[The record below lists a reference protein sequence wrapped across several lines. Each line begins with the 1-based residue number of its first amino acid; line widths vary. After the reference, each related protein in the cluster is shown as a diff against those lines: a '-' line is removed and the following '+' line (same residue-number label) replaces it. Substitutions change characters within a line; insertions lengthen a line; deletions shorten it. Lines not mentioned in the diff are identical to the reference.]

1 MKRMTAI
8 LLLLAMLLSLTS
20 VSAEAPAPVRLGGLK
35 GATTMGLVKLL
46 EDNEAKTTLNTY
58 DFTMGVTADELIP
71 KLLQGE
77 MDILAVPA
85 NLAAVLYNNTKGQVK
100 MLAVGALGVLYIVE
114 KGGETVQS
122 IADLKGKTI
131 YATGKGTTPEMSL
144 TYLLSQNGLDINQ
157 DVTME
162 WMSEPTETV
171 ARLSTQEAGVAM
183 LPQPFATVALTQVEG
198 LRTALSLEEEW
209 NKLDNG
215 SRLVTAA
222 VIVRSEFAE
231 KNPEAVANFLKDY
244 ENSVTWIN
252 ANVAEAAPLMEK
264 YGIVKAPI
272 AQKALPLCNLVAL
285 SGQDMKDA
293 AQGYL
298 QTLFDQKP
306 QAVGGQM
313 PGDDFYYGAP

>member
-1 MKRMTAI
+1 MKKITAI
-8 LLLLAMLLSLTS
+8 LLLLALVLGMVP
-20 VSAEAPAPVRLGGLK
+20 VSAEQAPVRLGGLK

-58 DFTMGVTADELIP
+58 DFTMAVTADELTP
-71 KLLQGE
+71 KLLKGE
-77 MDILAVPA
+77 MDIMAVPA

-114 KGGETVQS
+114 KGGDSVQS
-122 IADLKGKTI
+122 IQDLKGKTI
-131 YATGKGTTPEMSL
+131 YSTGKGTTPEMSL
-144 TYLLSQNGLDINQ
+144 TYLLAQNGLDINK

-171 ARLSTQEAGVAM
+171 ARLSAQETGVAM
-183 LPQPFATVALTQVEG
+183 LPQPFTTVAQTQVEG
-198 LRTALSLEEEW
+198 LRIALSLEDEW
-209 NKLDNG
+209 NKLNNG

-231 KNPEAVANFLKDY
+231 QNPEAVENFLKDY
-244 ENSVTWIN
+244 EASVTWIN
-252 ANVAEAAPLMEK
+252 ANVADAAPLMEK

-285 SGQDMKDA
+285 SGDEMKAA

>member
-1 MKRMTAI
+1 MKKITAM
-8 LLLLAMLLSLTS
+8 LLLLAMVLSLAS
-20 VSAEAPAPVRLGGLK
+20 VSAETSALRLGGLK

-46 EDNEAKTTLNTY
+46 EDNEAGTTQNKY
-58 DFTMGVTADELIP
+58 DFTMAVTADELTP
-71 KLLQGE
+71 KLLKGE

-100 MLAVGALGVLYIVE
+100 LLAVGALGVLYIVE
-114 KGGETVQS
+114 KGGDSVQS

-131 YATGKGTTPEMSL
+131 YSTGKGTTPEMSL
-144 TYLLSQNGLDINQ
+144 TYLLAQNGLDINT

-171 ARLSTQEAGVAM
+171 ARLNAQEQGVAM
-183 LPQPFATVALTQVEG
+183 LPQPFATVALQQVEG

-215 SRLVTAA
+215 SRLTTAV
-222 VIVRSEFAE
+222 VIVRSEFAD

-244 ENSVTWIN
+244 EASVAWIN
-252 ANVAEAAPLMEK
+252 ANVAEAAKLVDK
-264 YGIVKAPI
+264 QGIVKAPI
-272 AQKALPLCNLVAL
+272 AEKALPLCNLVAL
-285 SGQDMKDA
+285 SGADMRA
-293 AQGYL
+293 AAEGYL

-313 PGDDFYYGAP
+313 PADDFYYGAP

>member
-1 MKRMTAI
+1 MKKITA
-8 LLLLAMLLSLTS
+8 LLLLFALMLGMVP
-20 VSAEAPAPVRLGGLK
+20 VSAEQAPVRLGGLK

-58 DFTMGVTADELIP
+58 DFTMGVTADELTP

-77 MDILAVPA
+77 MDIMAVPA

-114 KGGETVQS
+114 KGGDSVQS
-122 IADLKGKTI
+122 IQDLKGKTI
-131 YATGKGTTPEMSL
+131 YSTGKGTTPEMSL
-144 TYLLSQNGLDINQ
+144 TYLLAQNGLDINK

-171 ARLSTQEAGVAM
+171 ARLSAQETGVAM
-183 LPQPFATVALTQVEG
+183 LPQPFTTVAQTQVEG
-198 LRTALSLEEEW
+198 LRIALSLEDEW
-209 NKLDNG
+209 NKLNNG

-231 KNPEAVANFLKDY
+231 QNPEAVENFLKDY
-244 ENSVTWIN
+244 EASVTWIN
-252 ANVAEAAPLMEK
+252 ANVADAAPLMEK

-285 SGQDMKDA
+285 SGDEMKAA